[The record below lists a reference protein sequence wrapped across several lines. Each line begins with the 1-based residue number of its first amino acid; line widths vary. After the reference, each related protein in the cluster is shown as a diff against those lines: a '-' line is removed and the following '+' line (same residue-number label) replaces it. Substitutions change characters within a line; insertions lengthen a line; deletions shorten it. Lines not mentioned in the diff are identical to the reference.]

1 MGKNLVFASVRLS
14 AGADYYADIHTFSN
28 PAGDYSPLIV
38 PTRSQSRIQGNH
50 DETIEMHSEI
60 QVENVFSEDFEGKIK
75 FVLQSQIVSGVV
87 KVGMDM
93 TLRFNSGLVMTM
105 PIDEVEIVD
114 NQYIKI
120 KVHCDD
126 SDELEFLLGLNLDS
140 EILTVE

>member
-1 MGKNLVFASVRLS
+1 
-14 AGADYYADIHTFSN
+14 
-28 PAGDYSPLIV
+28 
-38 PTRSQSRIQGNH
+38 
-50 DETIEMHSEI
+50 MHSEI
-60 QVENVFSEDFEGKIK
+60 QVENAFSEDFEGEIK

-93 TLRFNSGLVMTM
+93 TLPISSGLVMTM

-126 SDELEFLLGLNLDS
+126 ADELEFLLGLNLDG
-140 EILTVE
+140 EILAVE